1 MYVKNIVL
9 DLYYYYDICLL
20 LSHFLLA
27 AFVQLFTA
35 EAVKGT

>member
-1 MYVKNIVL
+1 MYVRKIVL
-9 DLYYYYDICLL
+9 NLYYYDICLL
-20 LSHFLLA
+20 LSRFLLA

>member
-9 DLYYYYDICLL
+9 TLYYYDICVL
-20 LSHFLLA
+20 LSRFLLA
-27 AFVQLFTA
+27 AFVQLFNA

>member
-1 MYVKNIVL
+1 MYVRKIVL
-9 DLYYYYDICLL
+9 NLYYYDICLP
-20 LSHFLLA
+20 LSRFLLA

>member
-9 DLYYYYDICLL
+9 ELYYYDICLL
-20 LSHFLLA
+20 LSRFLLA